1 MVVISMRFDR
11 MRSQRFVGSMFVQPM
26 SSSKSGIFM
35 RVFCFS
41 RSFSSCLL
49 LREFGIRR
57 VEKKLVI
64 SPTFCIFIVENQN
77 TTKRTSDDY
86 QGQSYGES
94 VE

>member
-11 MRSQRFVGSMFVQPM
+11 MRSQRSVGSMFVQPM

-49 LREFGIRR
+49 LR
-57 VEKKLVI
+57 
-64 SPTFCIFIVENQN
+64 
-77 TTKRTSDDY
+77 
-86 QGQSYGES
+86 S
-94 VE
+94 VRMDLDNKGNHDS